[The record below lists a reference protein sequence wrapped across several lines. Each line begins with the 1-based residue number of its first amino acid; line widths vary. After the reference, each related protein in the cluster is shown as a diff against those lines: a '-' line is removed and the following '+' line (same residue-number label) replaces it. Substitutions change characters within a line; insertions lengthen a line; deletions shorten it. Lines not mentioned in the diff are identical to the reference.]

1 MVMDFDD
8 VYGDFNGDIYE
19 FIYIYIY
26 VWFIK
31 DQTGLSDS
39 MDDFYGF

>member
-19 FIYIYIY
+19 FIYIY

-31 DQTGLSDS
+31 DQTGFSDS

>member
-1 MVMDFDD
+1 MMFMVILM
-8 VYGDFNGDIYE
+8 VISMSL
-19 FIYIYIY
+19 YIY

>member
-1 MVMDFDD
+1 MMFMVILM
-8 VYGDFNGDIYE
+8 VISMSL
-19 FIYIYIY
+19 YIYIY